1 MMKRIVILL
10 SLIALV
16 LCGNAYAESAMVDD
30 RGVEI
35 AVDSPERVVCLYGS
49 YAEAWMLAGGTPV
62 GVTEDAV
69 SERNLDLPDDVQIIG
84 TNKEPNLEL
93 VIALD
98 PDLVIVSTD
107 ISQQLDA
114 CSVLEDAGI
123 PCAAFQVDT
132 WQDFADMMLIFTNL
146 TGRNDLYDSLI
157 PPMQAEIEAIIE
169 SSSSHPASS
178 VLLLRAYSSG
188 VRAKGADN
196 LAGIMLSDLGCI
208 NIADSD
214 SSIMED
220 LSLEAIVAADP
231 DFIFISVMGGD
242 EATALETV
250 NSTLGVN
257 PAWQAL
263 TAVTEGRVYVL
274 PRELFHY
281 KPNSRWSESYAYL
294 AEILFGE

>member
-1 MMKRIVILL
+1 MRRLIVFLILL
-10 SLIALV
+10 IV
-16 LCGNAYAESAMVDD
+16 FITGYAQAEAKLTDD

-35 AVDSPERVVCLYGS
+35 TVTSPKRVVCLYGS
-49 YAEAWMLAGGTPV
+49 YAEAWMLAGGIPV
-62 GVTEDAV
+62 GVTEDAIT
-69 SERNLDLPDDVQIIG
+69 ERELELPDDVQIIG

-98 PDLVIVSTD
+98 PDLVIASTD
-107 ISQQLDA
+107 IAQQLDA
-114 CSVLEDAGI
+114 CSVLEEAGI

-132 WQDFADMMLIFTNL
+132 WQDFANMMLIFTSIK
-146 TGRNDLYDSLI
+146 GREDLYQELI
-157 PPMQAEIEAIIE
+157 PPMQAEIEGIIAE
-169 SSSSHPASS
+169 SASQPAAD
-178 VLLLRAYSSG
+178 VLLLRAYSTG
-188 VRAKGADN
+188 VRAKGTDN
-196 LAGIMLSDLGCI
+196 LAGIMLADLGCI
-208 NIADSD
+208 NIADMN

-242 EATALETV
+242 EESALETV
-250 NSTLGVN
+250 DSTLGAN

-263 TAVTEGRVYVL
+263 TAVAEGRVYVL

-294 AEILFGE
+294 AEILYGE